1 MKKVLA
7 FLLVCILFVTPVF
20 AEGMDLS
27 SMSVEELIQLHNQ
40 IDEILA
46 DKFKCELGVIYPGIY
61 VVGKDI
67 KEGRYLLNCLKTGMV
82 NFWIITLYENEDE
95 FENRN
100 RLYNENLEIG
110 GQAQLNLTDGM
121 VIEIHDGL
129 GMITVAEKQPWE
141 P

>member
-46 DKFKCELGVIYPGIY
+46 DKFKCELDVIYPGTY
-61 VVGKDI
+61 VVGRDI
-67 KEGRYLLNCLKTGMV
+67 KEGRYLLNCLRTGSV
-82 NFWIITLYENEDE
+82 NYWIITFYENEEE
-95 FENRN
+95 FKNRN
-100 RLYNENLEIG
+100 SLTKENLQIG
-110 GQAQLNLTDGM
+110 DQVQINLSDGM
-121 VIEIHDGL
+121 VIKIGEGL
-129 GMITVAEKQPWE
+129 GTISVVEKQPWE